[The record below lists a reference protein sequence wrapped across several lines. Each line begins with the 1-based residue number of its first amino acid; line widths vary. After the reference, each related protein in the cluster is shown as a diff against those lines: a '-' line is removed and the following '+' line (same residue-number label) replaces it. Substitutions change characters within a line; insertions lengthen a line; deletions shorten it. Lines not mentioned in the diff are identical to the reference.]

1 MPAAG
6 QSHQGLWRLRQWCVV
21 GDDVRGDVLPLGGK
35 KRQRL
40 AAETIAVPQMAGP
53 ARHSSYLSAVQ
64 AEAIVVKLF
73 PQSDFLASRRVERQI
88 DDRALGA
95 HDAQG
100 QSQGAVLTAALEH
113 DIGSAV
119 AGPMATPA
127 FQHDGWVGVARID
140 GFQAEVSRDLAARRR
155 GVDKHY

>member
-21 GDDVRGDVLPLGGK
+21 GDDVRGDVLPLRGK

-40 AAETIAVPQMAGP
+40 AIAVPQMAGP

-64 AEAIVVKLF
+64 AETIVVKLF
-73 PQSDFLASRRVERQI
+73 PQSDFLTSRRVESQI

-119 AGPMATPA
+119 AGPMAPSA
-127 FQHDGWVGVARID
+127 FQQDGWVGVARID
-140 GFQAEVSRDLAARRR
+140 GFQAKVGRDLAARRR